1 METNSINKLL
11 KTTLL
16 HEFPNIVK
24 DVVVTEEDLGQNMY
38 YLHAYVV
45 LNKYEDFEHRNRII
59 KFINDISRY
68 SFGLEGN
75 KINQISF
82 TRDTN

>member
-1 METNSINKLL
+1 METKSIRKLL

-16 HEFPNIVK
+16 NKFPNIVK
-24 DVVVTEEDLGQNMY
+24 DVVVTKEDLGQNMY

-45 LNKYEDFEHRNRII
+45 LNKYKDYEHKKDITDFIE
-59 KFINDISRY
+59 DISRY

-82 TRDTN
+82 TRDNN